1 MIEFLI
7 IVLVLIGYLFYK
19 EHKNSQTIREILAS
33 KFSQETF
40 EKVVVPEERKEDELI
55 MGQEELLDDID
66 AEELAEKLSGFNK
79 E

>member
-40 EKVVVPEERKEDELI
+40 EKVIVPEEKKEDELMI
-55 MGQEELLDDID
+55 EQEELLDNID
-66 AEELAEKLSGFNK
+66 AEELVEKLSGVNK

>member
-7 IVLVLIGYLFYK
+7 IILVLIGYLFYK
-19 EHKNSQTIREILAS
+19 ENKNSQTIREILAS

-40 EKVVVPEERKEDELI
+40 EKVANPQKENETEFTI
-55 MGQEELLDDID
+55 STEPLLEDVD